1 MPDMNVKQL
10 ISHRMS
16 VLGISK
22 AEAARRAGQNSPSF
36 INNVLLDRVEN
47 ITHKNMQ
54 RIAKAL
60 DLDPMYLAKP
70 DLYAQDYDVDFSD
83 LVDPVIDRNQ
93 EAIAADNTG
102 AQQRFQA
109 TGTGTDIETRRRMMG
124 AKPQTMSPA
133 AVAARVATRDA
144 EAPAFPAKSLPV
156 FASAQGGDDGSVII
170 GNEPIDWITRPEPLL
185 TVADAYAVYITG
197 DSMAPA
203 FDHGDTALVHPHLPV
218 GRGDDVIFQT
228 DNRPGEGT
236 WVVPG
241 SHRMD
246 MPTHD
251 LREFLDDT
259 LACQLA
265 AQAGDMLLLSE
276 TLVHAGPLLKAGA
289 SPRYSLVYG
298 YAAPFMQTWQ
308 RYDPPNELLQRVTL
322 EQRELLTGEMR
333 YGFRRGQF

>member
-1 MPDMNVKQL
+1 MVVNHFCTNRLLSTHVKMPDMNVKQL

-70 DLYAQDYDVDFSD
+70 DLYAQYYDVDFSD

-228 DNRPGEGT
+228 DNRPGEDRKALIKRLVT
-236 WVVPG
+236 TSQQIWTVEQFNP
-241 SHRMD
+241 R
-246 MPTHD
+246 
-251 LREFLDDT
+251 REFT
-259 LACQLA
+259 LTR
-265 AQAGDMLLLSE
+265 SSW
-276 TLVHAGPLLKAGA
+276 PKAHFIVGKFA
-289 SPRYSLVYG
+289 R
-298 YAAPFMQTWQ
+298 
-308 RYDPPNELLQRVTL
+308 
-322 EQRELLTGEMR
+322 
-333 YGFRRGQF
+333 